1 MVGQQWPDVWH
12 AMPQKASSGPEFHS
26 DHFILGLP
34 LRHDVCRRHFRLR
47 LRMEPLDVP
56 SKRQTFQLA
65 ETSRGGNERI
75 TSALNDVLVVLVAR
89 WGAHREGSLPES
101 CRQ

>member
-1 MVGQQWPDVWH
+1 
-12 AMPQKASSGPEFHS
+12 
-26 DHFILGLP
+26 
-34 LRHDVCRRHFRLR
+34 
-47 LRMEPLDVP
+47 MEPLDVP